1 MGEVQ
6 NFGDQNMASREQQNK
21 SAAEKA
27 VWPLLF
33 LTAALQAYLGL
44 SLVAYAFMGVSNPA
58 SGLGGLTVATT
69 GGLQTI
75 AALVAFVLAVRRD
88 LRGTTLALAG
98 SILLGWFSILPSVA
112 EQGLDFG
119 GEDWGTPVYFV
130 LSPIIAIVAGTL
142 AWRNLYPVAAA
153 IIVTAPTFAGILFVI
168 AFAIIIAR
176 YGF

>member
-1 MGEVQ
+1 
-6 NFGDQNMASREQQNK
+6 MASGEQQNK

-33 LTAALQAYLGL
+33 LTTALQAYLGL
-44 SLVAYAFMGVSNPA
+44 SLVAYVFMGVSNPA
-58 SGLGGLTVATT
+58 SGLGGWTVATT

-75 AALVAFVLAVRRD
+75 AAIAAFVLAVRGD

-98 SILLGWFSILPSVA
+98 SIMLGWLSMLPSVA

-119 GEDWGTPVYFV
+119 GDEWGTPVYFV
-130 LSPIIAIVAGTL
+130 LSPIIAIIAATL

-153 IIVTAPTFAGILFVI
+153 FIVTAPTFAGILFVI
-168 AFAIIIAR
+168 AFAIVIAI

>member
-1 MGEVQ
+1 
-6 NFGDQNMASREQQNK
+6 MASGEQQNK

-33 LTAALQAYLGL
+33 LTTALQAYLGL
-44 SLVAYAFMGVSNPA
+44 SLVAYVFMGVSNPA
-58 SGLGGLTVATT
+58 SGLGGWTVATT

-75 AALVAFVLAVRRD
+75 AAIAAFVLAVRGD
-88 LRGTTLALAG
+88 LRGTTQALAG
-98 SILLGWFSILPSVA
+98 SIMLGWFSMLPSVA

-119 GEDWGTPVYFV
+119 GDEWGTPVYFV
-130 LSPIIAIVAGTL
+130 LSPIIAIIAATL

-153 IIVTAPTFAGILFVI
+153 FIVTAPTFAGILFVI
-168 AFAIIIAR
+168 AFAIVIAI